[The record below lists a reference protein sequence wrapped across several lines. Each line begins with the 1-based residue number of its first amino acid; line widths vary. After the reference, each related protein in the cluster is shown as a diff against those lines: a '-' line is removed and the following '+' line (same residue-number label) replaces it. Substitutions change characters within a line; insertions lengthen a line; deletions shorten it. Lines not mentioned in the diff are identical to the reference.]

1 MPSGGEANSA
11 EILVEIPSGTG
22 DISLSIHRAGSS
34 NHILGPNGW
43 QSADYWFNGTPSEV
57 NNDNVAWFSLPAQLV
72 EHITFSNYSVF
83 CQRAGNLTKSRTILT
98 GGALVAKPTQANP
111 AKGDVELPPLP
122 KGFSQVVL
130 GSLTAVEKTP
140 EWVAQASVVVE
151 ESALIVKDTESHSP
165 NLVSEQPAP
174 GTVPD
179 SAIALVQPEMGGP
192 PPAQPIVPS
201 RIVETVSTPPEDKL
215 APDTIG
221 QKPRSN
227 LNLPILLG
235 ALAVILLAIL
245 YYFFAI
251 KESVTNNEGGNA
263 PRPVQTNKPETTPAP
278 PVQKVP
284 EPAPPP
290 QPEPAKPVAPPEPE
304 KKVSK
309 PSAPESKPASK
320 KTSNNS
326 IVEPVTSTP
335 ASEKPNKTSSNSTVE
350 PVTSRPAPEKPNST
364 SSPIPDLNRMVN
376 EALKR

>member
-1 MPSGGEANSA
+1 MHINLRKNKIHTTKLYLPSGGEANSA

-22 DISLSIHRAGSS
+22 GISLSIHRAGSS

-83 CQRAGNLTKSRTILT
+83 CQRAGNLTKIRTILT
-98 GGALVAKPTQANP
+98 GGALVAKPIQANP

-122 KGFSQVVL
+122 KGFSQAVL
-130 GSLTAVEKTP
+130 GSLAAVEKTP
-140 EWVAQASVVVE
+140 ELVAQASVVVE
-151 ESALIVKDTESHSP
+151 EPALVLEDTEFHSP
-165 NLVSEQPAP
+165 NVVSEQPAP
-174 GTVPD
+174 EAVPD
-179 SAIALVQPEMGGP
+179 SAIASVQPEMGGP
-192 PPAQPIVPS
+192 SAAEPVVPS

-221 QKPRSN
+221 QKPGSN

-245 YYFFAI
+245 FYFFAF
-251 KESVTNNEGGNA
+251 KESVTNNEGVNA
-263 PRPVQTNKPETTPAP
+263 PRPVQTKKPETPPAP
-278 PVQKVP
+278 PVQKAP
-284 EPAPPP
+284 EPAPPSK
-290 QPEPAKPVAPPEPE
+290 PEPAKPVAPPEPE
-304 KKVSK
+304 KKISK
-309 PSAPESKPASK
+309 PTAPESKPASK
-320 KTSNNS
+320 KTSSNS
-326 IVEPVTSTP
+326 AAEPVTSTP
-335 ASEKPNKTSSNSTVE
+335 A
-350 PVTSRPAPEKPNST
+350 PEKPNPT